1 MNCTGKYVIIFY
13 IIVTTTQKGE
23 KIHMANKIYT
33 AFVSSAF
40 QSLRNERNEAIN
52 CLLDFRVLPIGMEHF
67 TVSSNGEFSDIQELI
82 DESDFFIMLMGASYG
97 SCDEYGVSWTER
109 EYEYAL
115 HKKKPIIAIICD
127 ELSKI
132 QKKPCEELNND
143 QLKQIEFINKISFAR
158 KTSKEFNIK
167 TIISQFFNT
176 YNFSKCIGWTR
187 TEKSEIS
194 DLKLQEWRDS
204 HKVFDIS
211 GIWYHVHLS
220 DDDENYIRV
229 GTAKIEQSFTPDN
242 YLDLHIEG
250 LNYNVAHYDPATN
263 ILHEN
268 KMKSSRFVGE
278 YKLQE
283 NGEIFG
289 IFNSKR
295 MFNGTFNSQEVNKGT
310 HRGIH
315 DFTIDVYAE
324 TTERIDG
331 EFHDEAPSPKLGRI
345 FMFRSIDERNNFLLD
360 TRGQIIEQK

>member
-1 MNCTGKYVIIFY
+1 
-13 IIVTTTQKGE
+13 
-23 KIHMANKIYT
+23 MANKIYT

-40 QSLRNERNEAIN
+40 HTLRSERNAAID

-127 ELSKI
+127 ELSKN
-132 QKKPCEELNND
+132 QKKHYDELTDD
-143 QLKQIEFINKISFAR
+143 QKKQIEFSNKVSFAR

-176 YNFSKCIGWTR
+176 HNFSKCIGWTR
-187 TEKSEIS
+187 TEQSES
-194 DLKLQEWRDS
+194 GKKPSQEWLDNHR
-204 HKVFDIS
+204 VFDIA
-211 GIWYHVHLS
+211 GVWHHVHLS
-220 DDDENYIRV
+220 DDDESYIRV
-229 GTAKIEQSFTPDN
+229 GTVKIEQDFTPDN
-242 YLDLHIEG
+242 YLDLHMEG
-250 LNYNVAHYDPATN
+250 LNYNVAYYNSATKT
-263 ILHEN
+263 LHEN

-295 MFNGTFNSQEVNKGT
+295 AFNGTFNSHEVNKGT